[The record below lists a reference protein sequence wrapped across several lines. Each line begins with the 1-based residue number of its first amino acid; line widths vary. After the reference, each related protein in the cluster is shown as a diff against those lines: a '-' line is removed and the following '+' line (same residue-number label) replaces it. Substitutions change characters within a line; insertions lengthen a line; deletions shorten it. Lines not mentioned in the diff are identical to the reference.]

1 MAILQGYFCK
11 QILTLKTETKIYIL
25 TAPRLAIKASKKHTT
40 IKQVSLFTSE
50 KMQIQQP
57 SIFAYP
63 NKFLSYQS

>member
-50 KMQIQQP
+50 KNANTTAFHICISQ
-57 SIFAYP
+57 
-63 NKFLSYQS
+63 